1 MLRALLITIILF
13 TGSVSFAQTCSI
25 IASNIVCKEELMS
38 FDVTASSGIQSVL
51 WDMGDATTSTQQSFS
66 HKYSAKGIK
75 TVKVTIKLTAGGTCI
90 TTKQITVYELPKL
103 KILNITG
110 TKNCLS
116 ENNICLVDSSSG
128 GDSGIKI
135 KKRIVIWDDGDQTV
149 TTNPRTGDT
158 VCHHY
163 NNPGTYKVT
172 IEITNDKDCKSK
184 TEISITVLQD
194 VVPQISVFSIDN
206 EVLKFCDSARTEFW
220 DITIKDTTLVNSRIY
235 DWGDG
240 TPKIAT
246 KSPKLSHFYHKSGF
260 YRVSLTYIQKNG
272 CSTTKD
278 TVIEVVVYSV
288 KFDLIKNASRQC
300 MGSVFRFTQRDVYSG
315 AYYQWFL
322 NDTLQNIFPID
333 QIDTKFWDFSPDMEK
348 KRVSLKIFNYGCI
361 KR

>member
-110 TKNCLS
+110 TKNCLL

-149 TTNPRTGDT
+149 TTMNACLFLIIGAKRIPCEVASANRAGLPRAGR
-158 VCHHY
+158 VQAQ
-163 NNPGTYKVT
+163 NG
-172 IEITNDKDCKSK
+172 
-184 TEISITVLQD
+184 
-194 VVPQISVFSIDN
+194 
-206 EVLKFCDSARTEFW
+206 
-220 DITIKDTTLVNSRIY
+220 IKCCGIIY
-235 DWGDG
+235 
-240 TPKIAT
+240 
-246 KSPKLSHFYHKSGF
+246 
-260 YRVSLTYIQKNG
+260 
-272 CSTTKD
+272 
-278 TVIEVVVYSV
+278 E
-288 KFDLIKNASRQC
+288 
-300 MGSVFRFTQRDVYSG
+300 QRKY
-315 AYYQWFL
+315 
-322 NDTLQNIFPID
+322 
-333 QIDTKFWDFSPDMEK
+333 
-348 KRVSLKIFNYGCI
+348 
-361 KR
+361 